1 MENLDIDEHRNTID
15 DIETLANNTT
25 SSDITDPVLMLL
37 KSTNIIRVL
46 KIKHF
51 MDRKD
56 LRFWFNFKTITAAM
70 NPPPPPAFKKGSCG
84 VRFS

>member
-56 LRFWFNFKTITAAM
+56 LRFWFNFKTSTAAM
-70 NPPPPPAFKKGSCG
+70 NPPPPLPHLKKE
-84 VRFS
+84 VAE